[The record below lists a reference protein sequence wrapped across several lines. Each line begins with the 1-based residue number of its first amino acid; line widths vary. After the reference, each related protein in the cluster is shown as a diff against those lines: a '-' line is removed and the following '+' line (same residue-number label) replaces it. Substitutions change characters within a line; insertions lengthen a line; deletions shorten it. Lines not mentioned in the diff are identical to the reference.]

1 MIKCFQVVTGHDIIG
16 DVVSENDDHYVIKE
30 PAAVHLVPNQ
40 KQQGTFGIAMIPF
53 MPYAEYSKITVK
65 KAQIAIELEPTMD
78 MRNNYNKMF
87 GSGIQI
93 ANQMPQ

>member
-16 DVVSENDDHYVIKE
+16 DVIEENDQHYVIKE

-40 KQQGTFGIAMIPF
+40 NQASTFGIAMIPF
-53 MPYAEYSKITVK
+53 MPYAEFSKITVK
-65 KAQIAIELEPTMD
+65 KEAIAIELEPSME

-93 ANQMPQ
+93 ANVMPK

>member
-1 MIKCFQVVTGHDIIG
+1 MIKCFQLVTGHDIIG
-16 DVVSENDDHYVIKE
+16 DATEDGPVWIIKE

-40 KQQGTFGIAMIPF
+40 NQTSTFGIAMIPF
-53 MPYAEYSKITVK
+53 MPYAEGSKITVK
-65 KAQIAIELEPTMD
+65 KEAIAIELDPTVE

-93 ANQMPQ
+93 ANVMPK